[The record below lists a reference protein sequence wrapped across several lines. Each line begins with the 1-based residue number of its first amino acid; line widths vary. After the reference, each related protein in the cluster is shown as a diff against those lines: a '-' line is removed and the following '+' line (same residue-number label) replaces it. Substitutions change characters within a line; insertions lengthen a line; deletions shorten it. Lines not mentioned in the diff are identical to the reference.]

1 MLKYFWQ
8 TAHLA
13 DNMLPTKESDG
24 AERLNNN
31 SNVNIY
37 IHIKHTHT
45 IYMYVYVYTYIHI
58 QGILRKRYDTNEI

>member
-24 AERLNNN
+24 ALDLILLLLHTY
-31 SNVNIY
+31 SKIKQNVE
-37 IHIKHTHT
+37 HDCLMLLVT
-45 IYMYVYVYTYIHI
+45 
-58 QGILRKRYDTNEI
+58 GI